1 MFERIYLKKKG
12 KRRINIRWKEKVRDN
27 DSNGEIE
34 REEKEITKIGIAVLC
49 RSRRCESKER
59 QRERKERDRDIKSER
74 RILKSE
80 AKRS

>member
-27 DSNGEIE
+27 DNNGEIE

-49 RSRRCESKER
+49 RSRRCESKATER
-59 QRERKERDRDIKSER
+59 KKRER
-74 RILKSE
+74 
-80 AKRS
+80 